1 MEIVVSNI
9 PHVRTRM
16 LAIAEELEAAGLDDY
31 ADELRQLEV
40 YTHRRTAARRAP
52 SHSAPVT
59 PARRARIVEL
69 AETTDMHSSE
79 IAAEVGVNPG
89 RVSEV
94 LQGDR

>member
-1 MEIVVSNI
+1 MSNI
-9 PHVRTRM
+9 I
-16 LAIAEELEAAGLDDY
+16 LARQRIREIARRLLDRGDKEEASDLEDIVNSLM
-31 ADELRQLEV
+31 
-40 YTHRRTAARRAP
+40 HRRRPARRAP
-52 SHSAPVT
+52 VHSRRVS
-59 PARRARIVEL
+59 PAVRERIIEL